1 MITDT
6 MKKTR
11 LLILDDD
18 ANLRKTLADALMLE
32 GFLVD
37 SFKTGEEAI
46 KKANREE
53 IAAALIELK
62 LADMS
67 GLEALRA
74 LKQKSPGIECILLT
88 GYASQE
94 SAIEAINLGAFAY
107 YQKPYQIEQLLLA
120 VRRAVDKRNVSM
132 MLRESEELLRYLL
145 KHDPNAIAVYDN
157 NLHYIAVS
165 DRYLKDYDVKEEDI
179 IGRHH
184 YEVFPEMPQKWK
196 DVHSRCLA
204 GAIERNDDDYFERPD
219 GTVTYNRW
227 ECRPWYRSDGKI
239 GGITTYTEVTTERKQ
254 YEKEILRRTGQIS
267 ILNEL
272 GQALAKTMDLS
283 GIIRLANH
291 FVGEMVDCPYFC
303 VSLMNW
309 KEQTLDTAY
318 LVSDGK
324 EINVHGISPLKINKK
339 LKTGREGAVNQT
351 KPVIINDLEKGN
363 DQLKINGDSGSQI
376 QFKSAL
382 YMPMVVDSKVLG
394 LLEVQSHDKDAYDK
408 NTIELL
414 GTAANAIGVAIAN
427 SRLFQNLNLQS
438 TALDAAATAIVITDK
453 QGTLEWVNQAF
464 CDSTG
469 YSREE
474 VIGQNPKNLVR
485 TRLNPVSV
493 YQDLWETILAGR
505 VWRGTLINRRK
516 DGSLYTEEQ
525 TITPIK
531 NENGEIFKFV
541 GIKLDVTQ
549 RDQRERELTVLA
561 NISAAL
567 RTAASLK
574 EITEILLDQLIAQL
588 NIEGSNL
595 EILNPATG
603 ELTAELGRGMWAS
616 VTGKTIPAGKGLSA
630 EILKT
635 GMPYLNNKASEDPH
649 LFMPNLFA
657 GCQAAAGVP
666 LKIQDQIIGL
676 LWIGSKREL
685 DNNDIRLLSSVAD
698 IAANAIHR
706 SSLHEQTQNKVRQLY
721 SLRTID
727 QTINSSL
734 DLRVTLGVIVN
745 QAPRI
750 VAMDAVAILIYDKSS
765 LTLKYAAGSGFH
777 TKAIEESRVRI
788 GSGLAGKV
796 ALERRSITVPDL
808 QESMEKFTRKAL
820 AEGEGFK
827 AYHAMPLI
835 VKGDIQG
842 VMEVFHRMPFTPTE
856 EWLDMLGSLATQ
868 AAIAIDNSTLFD
880 GLQRSNFNLTQS
892 YDKTIEGWSHALD
905 LRDKETEGH
914 TLRVTELTLQLAR
927 LAGISE
933 QDLVH
938 LRRGALLH
946 DIGKM
951 GVPDS
956 ILLKPDKLTDEE
968 WVIMR
973 KHPIF
978 AHELLSPIAYLQL
991 AMDIPY
997 CHHEKWDGSG
1007 YPRGLK
1013 GEAIPLAARLF
1024 AVVDVFDALT
1034 SDRPYRKAWDIDKTL
1049 AYIQEQS
1056 GTHFDPRAVE
1066 LFMKCDLD

>member
-1 MITDT
+1 
-6 MKKTR
+6 
-11 LLILDDD
+11 
-18 ANLRKTLADALMLE
+18 
-32 GFLVD
+32 
-37 SFKTGEEAI
+37 
-46 KKANREE
+46 
-53 IAAALIELK
+53 
-62 LADMS
+62 
-67 GLEALRA
+67 
-74 LKQKSPGIECILLT
+74 
-88 GYASQE
+88 
-94 SAIEAINLGAFAY
+94 
-107 YQKPYQIEQLLLA
+107 
-120 VRRAVDKRNVSM
+120 
-132 MLRESEELLRYLL
+132 
-145 KHDPNAIAVYDN
+145 
-157 NLHYIAVS
+157 
-165 DRYLKDYDVKEEDI
+165 
-179 IGRHH
+179 
-184 YEVFPEMPQKWK
+184 
-196 DVHSRCLA
+196 
-204 GAIERNDDDYFERPD
+204 
-219 GTVTYNRW
+219 
-227 ECRPWYRSDGKI
+227 
-239 GGITTYTEVTTERKQ
+239 
-254 YEKEILRRTGQIS
+254 
-267 ILNEL
+267 
-272 GQALAKTMDLS
+272 MDLK
-283 GIIRLANH
+283 GIFQLAAH
-291 FVGEMVDCPYFC
+291 FVGELIDCPYFC
-303 VSLMNW
+303 ISLKNL

-318 LVSDGK
+318 LVSEGK
-324 EINVHGISPLKINKK
+324 VFDVNGITPMVINKK
-339 LKTGREGAVNQT
+339 LKTGRGGAVNQT

-363 DQLKINGDSGSQI
+363 DKLKINGNTGSQV

-382 YMPMVVDSKVLG
+382 YMPMIVDGKVIG
-394 LLEVQSHDKDAYDK
+394 LLEVQSYEKGAYDK
-408 NTIELL
+408 NTVELL
-414 GTAANAIGVAIAN
+414 GTAANAIGLAIAN
-427 SRLFQNLNLQS
+427 SRLFQNLDLQS
-438 TALDAAATAIVITDK
+438 TALNAAATAIVITDR

-493 YQDLWETILAGR
+493 YQDLWDTILAGR

-531 NENGEIFKFV
+531 NENGEIIKFI

-603 ELTAELGRGMWAS
+603 ELTAELGRGMWAA

-635 GMPYLNNKASEDPH
+635 GMPYLNNRASEDPH

-765 LTLKYAAGSGFH
+765 LTLKYAAGSGFR

-796 ALERRSITVPDL
+796 ALERRNLTVPNL
-808 QESMEKFTRKAL
+808 QDSMENFTRKAL
-820 AEGEGFK
+820 AEAEGFK

-842 VMEVFHRMPFTPTE
+842 VMEVFHRTPFTATE
-856 EWLDMLGSLATQ
+856 EWLDMLGTLATQ

-927 LAGISE
+927 LAGITE

-938 LRRGALLH
+938 IRRGAL
-946 DIGKM
+946 
-951 GVPDS
+951 
-956 ILLKPDKLTDEE
+956 
-968 WVIMR
+968 
-973 KHPIF
+973 
-978 AHELLSPIAYLQL
+978 
-991 AMDIPY
+991 
-997 CHHEKWDGSG
+997 
-1007 YPRGLK
+1007 
-1013 GEAIPLAARLF
+1013 AA
-1024 AVVDVFDALT
+1024 
-1034 SDRPYRKAWDIDKTL
+1034 
-1049 AYIQEQS
+1049 
-1056 GTHFDPRAVE
+1056 
-1066 LFMKCDLD
+1066 